1 MVAVQRRTNVIL
13 QTLIMKLKNPKY
25 LLIGAITFVIIF
37 LMNFIGSDYPDKL
50 SRALLTAS
58 AAVIGLGVGMWI
70 FNKRDQ
76 NDERNNFD

>member
-1 MVAVQRRTNVIL
+1 MN
-13 QTLIMKLKNPKY
+13 LKNPKY
-25 LLIGAITFVIIF
+25 ILAGVLTFAIIF
-37 LMNFIGSDYPDKL
+37 AMNYIGSDYPDRL
-50 SRALLTAS
+50 SRALMTAF

>member
-1 MVAVQRRTNVIL
+1 MMN
-13 QTLIMKLKNPKY
+13 LKNPKY
-25 LLIGAITFVIIF
+25 ILTGVITFTIVF
-37 LMNFIGSDYPDKL
+37 LMNYIGSDYPDKL
-50 SRALLTAS
+50 SRALLTAG